1 MRVKDGRMGFLLV
14 KPFALKDKVQ
24 DKKGVFVNVGWIP
37 DGEVIDEK
45 AFNSTA
51 DLSKPL

>member
-14 KPFALKDKVQ
+14 KPFALKDPVQ

-37 DGEVIDEK
+37 DGEEIDDK
-45 AFNSTA
+45 AFNATE
-51 DLSKPL
+51 DLSSLL